1 MEFDICE
8 EREICPACHYH
19 DVNAHRAPQ
28 LCDADQWYFYFFSC
42 CQGKVGIFLDDYYD
56 IRHIMMVI
64 GRFQLAFVVSSVI
77 ILNVLALC
85 FTEQFM
91 PPFRQGIDA
100 SNRICCLKIF
110 DA

>member
-42 CQGKVGIFLDDYYD
+42 CQGKVGIFLYDYYMKNGSFPD
-56 IRHIMMVI
+56 DEYVERMLGFPGARPRNTLARLRAVIREKRY
-64 GRFQLAFVVSSVI
+64 GR
-77 ILNVLALC
+77 
-85 FTEQFM
+85 
-91 PPFRQGIDA
+91 
-100 SNRICCLKIF
+100 
-110 DA
+110 